1 MKWNFILDNWSLSTL
16 ARGLKKPRIIYANHE
31 TSIDD
36 IKEALEKKINGPGS
50 KTENRV
56 FHLHA
61 RRGFY
66 HNKPQE
72 NLIAIIL
79 SYLYRHIV
87 KSISLGFEKGVIFQ
101 ILYIFLIQLYLM
113 AICNDLFCSDL
124 SKNWHVDSTFL
135 SVSFN
140 FIFLNS

>member
-1 MKWNFILDNWSLSTL
+1 MDNWSLSTL

-61 RRGFY
+61 RY
-66 HNKPQE
+66 LVK
-72 NLIAIIL
+72 IAMCEFNTEGIA
-79 SYLYRHIV
+79 YRKV
-87 KSISLGFEKGVIFQ
+87 DKKLKKKQLFTSQGPLWIS
-101 ILYIFLIQLYLM
+101 
-113 AICNDLFCSDL
+113 
-124 SKNWHVDSTFL
+124 
-135 SVSFN
+135 
-140 FIFLNS
+140 